1 MSTEKPKRLPLTLQ
15 VVRNL
20 YALSGNR
27 CAAEGCQQP
36 LVKADG
42 TLVGEIAHIR
52 AAMPDGPRFDA
63 SMTNEARRDQSNLM
77 IFCRNHHKIVDSRES
92 EWTVEALTQLKDKH
106 ERIYSSALDHLRSQ
120 VSDITEGQTYTLPT
134 NLGRLGE
141 GWVNL
146 SDEELEQSISDL
158 EDLAQRLGRLA
169 PGPRSLLAVMVN
181 AAGPPAWGRGLVDLA
196 IRVAELESIVSRP
209 HELRDNYIILRE
221 KGFADVEPEAE
232 GGALFEIFCPG
243 TLRDLG
249 WHFFQELN
257 EIGDSD
263 LTRRVINDLDFR
275 ALSSEADPN

>member
-42 TLVGEIAHIR
+42 TLVGEIAHSR
-52 AAMPDGPRFDA
+52 AAMPDGPRFEA

-77 IFCRNHHKIVDSRES
+77 IICRNHHKIVDSRES

-141 GWVNL
+141 GWVRSRRSRSTPRAPSPRPQVPARGDGERRRPAGMRTGPCRS
-146 SDEELEQSISDL
+146 SDP
-158 EDLAQRLGRLA
+158 RGRA
-169 PGPRSLLAVMVN
+169 GEHREP
-181 AAGPPAWGRGLVDLA
+181 AART
-196 IRVAELESIVSRP
+196 
-209 HELRDNYIILRE
+209 
-221 KGFADVEPEAE
+221 E
-232 GGALFEIFCPG
+232 GQLHHP
-243 TLRDLG
+243 
-249 WHFFQELN
+249 
-257 EIGDSD
+257 
-263 LTRRVINDLDFR
+263 
-275 ALSSEADPN
+275 